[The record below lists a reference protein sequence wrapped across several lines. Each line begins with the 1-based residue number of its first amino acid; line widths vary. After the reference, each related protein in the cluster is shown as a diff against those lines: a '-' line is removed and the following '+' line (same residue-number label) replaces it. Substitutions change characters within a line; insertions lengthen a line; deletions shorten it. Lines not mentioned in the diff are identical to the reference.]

1 MDGRARALISLLL
14 HTVHSVWKSPKKSNS
29 TLPAKSDLH
38 LRLLFEWTRVQKCQR
53 YSIWSSLRSILATK
67 KCENAQIEKF
77 KRDIWGNFPP
87 MWGPRWPKNSGK
99 CRHVQLLRSIPEK
112 LVSNYLSLID
122 FLHGNG
128 NVHRAIIHFGLLSE
142 KIFFSLEFWCY
153 CATLPQCETMIM
165 LMKLFILIN
174 SADRGRYSFKPL
186 IHQR

>member
-1 MDGRARALISLLL
+1 MLCKFFPSFPALVSTYPRYCRTISKVLTKLQLAAAYFFSPFRGEFSCILDGWESQSCFSL
-14 HTVHSVWKSPKKSNS
+14 
-29 TLPAKSDLH
+29 
-38 LRLLFEWTRVQKCQR
+38 
-53 YSIWSSLRSILATK
+53 
-67 KCENAQIEKF
+67 
-77 KRDIWGNFPP
+77 NFPTP
-87 MWGPRWPKNSGK
+87 TQYYTLWWPPKNSAK
-99 CRHVQLLRSIPEK
+99 CRHVQLLRDIYSEKGKK